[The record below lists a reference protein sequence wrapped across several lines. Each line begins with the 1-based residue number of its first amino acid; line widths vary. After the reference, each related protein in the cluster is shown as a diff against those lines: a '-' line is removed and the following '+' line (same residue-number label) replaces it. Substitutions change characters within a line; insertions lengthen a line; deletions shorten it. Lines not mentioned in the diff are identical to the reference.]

1 MTQACPCE
9 AFDRD
14 CQGFVVPSMENRC
27 YCGHEYEDH
36 LDDGLSRCVERVAE
50 PDVESTSAALA
61 RVERERQQALEDLAT
76 SEHAQH
82 HIERE
87 RDDLSAE
94 LGRITAALDAFIA
107 DNQELSGRLSDAV
120 DRSLAAK
127 AELASAQ
134 QELDALRTVRDRVL
148 ADMAEQNAII
158 LSQLC
163 LRCGIELD
171 AQLAAENTN
180 PGTTPQGETS

>member
-1 MTQACPCE
+1 MPLQPPPD
-9 AFDRD
+9 FRD
-14 CQGFVVPSMENRC
+14 
-27 YCGHEYEDH
+27 
-36 LDDGLSRCVERVAE
+36 A
-50 PDVESTSAALA
+50 ESTSAALA
-61 RVERERQQALEDLAT
+61 RVE
-76 SEHAQH
+76 
-82 HIERE
+82 
-87 RDDLSAE
+87 AE
-94 LGRITAALDAFIA
+94 LKASVTQLMKAWGARDEW
-107 DNQELSGRLSDAV
+107 ELKHNLVR
-120 DRSLAAK
+120 